1 MTDIKLNGKTLVAYT
16 CSTFNKSSSWD
27 EKSSNNKANI
37 NQDLETPEAILYSRP
52 WIFTTLYTIHD
63 EAEEKKECRHG
74 KADTI
79 HCEVPNEAVT
89 NLVFFLLNRVINNL
103 LSKV

>member
-1 MTDIKLNGKTLVAYT
+1 MTDIKLNGKTLVTYT

-63 EAEEKKECRHG
+63 EAEEKEECCHG

-79 HCEVPNEAVT
+79 HC
-89 NLVFFLLNRVINNL
+89 
-103 LSKV
+103 